1 MMTIEK
7 TDKNPLLTRKELFWE
22 INPNSIE
29 AAFRENDDWVI
40 VRVFEYG
47 TLEDISDVIEFY
59 GKEKTSEVLA
69 REPLKPTAAAMAY
82 LFLNVDRYGHW
93 AFLNAPS

>member
-1 MMTIEK
+1 MA
-7 TDKNPLLTRKELFWE
+7 RKELFWE
-22 INPNSIE
+22 IDPNRIE
-29 AAFRENDDWVI
+29 TAFRENDDWVI

-59 GKEKTSEVLA
+59 GEEKTREVLN
-69 REPLKPTAAAMAY
+69 REPLKPTAASMAY

-93 AFLNAPS
+93 AFLDKLE